1 MSAIGGGAGTPSTAE
16 LRRMLGDL
24 AGLRDEAGVLSLYV
38 STGAERG
45 RRRSPR
51 EGEIELRTRLGELR
65 ARVRA
70 QGPGARAATLEER
83 LGDLTGALEDLVD
96 PSLEGRGRALFV
108 ALGGGGVHRV
118 STRAP
123 MGTEAVLEPTAYLMP
138 LMAAVADEQPAGV
151 VSISG
156 EALRAIHV
164 RGSAAHEVLAAS
176 FDIPSEDWRPMVG
189 PASTNPTLGH
199 ESESQ
204 RDLFARRLEDHRRA
218 RLAEIA
224 PRVWEEA
231 RRRGWTR
238 ILVAASP
245 ERAEALASHRPDG
258 APELVAGSRLLAAT
272 LSPQEVREAAEGEL
286 RAARLAQERAL
297 TERVRDAALAA
308 NGRAVV
314 GIADTVGALAEG
326 GVHHLLLDPAR
337 RPAGARA
344 PDGRLVP
351 EGEVPPGADPAAMA
365 PEPHLMERLLEMAL
379 QTDAQVTLLSGEAA
393 GLLAEHGGVAAELR
407 W

>member
-1 MSAIGGGAGTPSTAE
+1 MAATVGTVD
-16 LRRMLGDL
+16 LRRTFDEL
-24 AGLRDEAGVLSLYV
+24 AGLRDEIGVLSVYV
-38 STGAERG
+38 DTGAERG
-45 RRRSPR
+45 QRRGPR
-51 EGEIELRTRLGELR
+51 EGEIELRTRLQELR

-70 QGPGARAATLEER
+70 EGPSARAAMLEER
-83 LGDLTGALEDLVD
+83 LSDLEGALGDLVD
-96 PSLEGRGRALFV
+96 PALAGRGRALF
-108 ALGGGGVHRV
+108 APLGGGEVRQAA
-118 STRAP
+118 TRAP
-123 MGTEAVLEPTAYLMP
+123 MGVEVVLEPTAYLMP
-138 LMAAVADEQPAGV
+138 LLAALADEQPAGV

-156 EALRAIHV
+156 EALRAIDV
-164 RGSAAHEVLAAS
+164 RGSAAQEVLVAS

-204 RDLFARRLEDHRRA
+204 RDLFARRLEDHRRK

-224 PRVWEEA
+224 PRVWQEA

-245 ERAEALASHRPDG
+245 ERADALASHRPDG
-258 APELVAGSRLLAAT
+258 GPGLVTGTRLLAAT
-272 LSPQEVREAAEGEL
+272 LSPQEVREAVEGEII
-286 RAARLAQERAL
+286 AARLAEERVL
-297 TERVRDAALAA
+297 TERVRDEALSA

-314 GIADTVGALAEG
+314 GIADTIGALDEG
-326 GVHHLLLDPAR
+326 RVHHLLLDPTR

-351 EGEVPPGADPAAMA
+351 EGELPPGADPAEMA
-365 PEPHLMERLLEMAL
+365 PEPHLMERLLEIAL
-379 QTDAQVTLLSGEAA
+379 RTDARVTVLSGAA
-393 GLLAEHGGVAAELR
+393 AELLADHGGVAAELR